1 MYEEDAEGG
10 EVWEGEE
17 SKRTDGAESRGLND
31 DAKDKENMNREINPE
46 NRQEKPQPGELAD
59 EGKNLNTEAGLMYD
73 SLLGQIDEL
82 LGLYPLTSN
91 ENYTA
96 QNINPVF
103 F

>member
-10 EVWEGEE
+10 EAWKGG
-17 SKRTDGAESRGLND
+17 DLND
-31 DAKDKENMNREINPE
+31 NAKDKGNMNREINPE
-46 NRQEKPQPGELAD
+46 NRQDKPQLGELAE

-82 LGLYPLTSN
+82 LSLYPLTSN

-96 QNINPVF
+96 QNINPGF
-103 F
+103 